1 MYTDYKW
8 WYVKRDDDGFI
19 TEATVRFH
27 EGEYQTKII
36 EGEEK
41 QVYVRTKKLNVEK
54 GELSHL
60 KKTDGKISYAKEIDG
75 TGNIAYTQKEFGKIK
90 TDDELRAFCN
100 KEIAKDKGREVIK
113 EQKI

>member
-1 MYTDYKW
+1 MKTDYKW

-27 EGEYQTKII
+27 EGEYQII
-36 EGEEK
+36 DGKE
-41 QVYVRTKKLNVEK
+41 VYVRTKKLNVEK
-54 GELSHL
+54 GELNHL
-60 KKTDGKISYAKEIDG
+60 KNIDGTISYSKEIDG
-75 TGNIAYTQKEFGKIK
+75 TGNIAYTQKQFGKIK

-113 EQKI
+113 EQKL